1 MKKGWLKGW
10 LVFHLIAVLLMPLA
24 LWASPAIE
32 RIEPPNWWVGM
43 KNPHVQLMVHGV
55 DVAKN
60 AISIRYPGV
69 KIESITHTANSNYA
83 FVNISISPH
92 ALPGTLTLELRDGKA
107 LQTVPYELLARTPGS
122 AERMGFNSADTIL
135 NLMPDRFA
143 NGDLSNDNIPG
154 FADRVD
160 RSNTESGRHGGDL
173 AGLTAHLDY
182 IAQMGFTAIWPT
194 PLTENNQPLYSYHG
208 YAATDTYRIDPRFGS
223 NADYRA
229 MVALASKKGIGVIA
243 DIVLNHIGSNHW
255 WLKDLPSADWLSFNA
270 KFVPT
275 RHTRTA
281 VSDPYAAAVDKENF
295 TAGWFA
301 ATMPDMNQRNP
312 LVATYQIQNTLWWV
326 EYAGLSGLRVDTYGY
341 SDTEFLA
348 QWSKRVMQEYPNLN
362 VVGEE
367 WSDNPTVVSYWLR
380 GAKNADGYTSNLP
393 SAMDFPLHG
402 VLRNA
407 LVLPEGDHSGLS
419 ALYEA
424 LVNDRLYPQPSNL
437 VLFEGNHD
445 TPRLFSVLNEDQAL
459 YRMAITYLLTMPRIP
474 QLYYGTEIQMTSPK
488 TRNDGAA
495 RLDFPGGWQGDQ
507 VNAFTGVGLNSA
519 QKQAQEFVRKLL
531 NWRKTQSVIH
541 YGRLKHFAP
550 LEGTYVYFR
559 YDASHTIM
567 VVFNK
572 NAAETRLDLRRFRE
586 VLAPNSVATDVLT
599 GQRMPLNNVLKLAGR
614 SSLILQVQSQ

>member
-1 MKKGWLKGW
+1 MKNGWLKCW
-10 LVFHLIAVLLMPLA
+10 LLFHLIAVLLTPLA

-143 NGDLSNDNIPG
+143 NGDLSNDNMPG

-295 TAGWFA
+295 TAGWFT

-519 QKQAQEFVRKLL
+519 QKQAQEFVHKLL